1 MTAPAGFPRYRPRR
15 LRQHPGLRRL
25 VSETALDP
33 AKIIAPLFVA
43 AGVKKR
49 SPVASMPGV
58 ERLSVAEAVAE
69 AKALAKLGLGGI
81 LIFGIP
87 AKKDAHGSGAYAADG
102 IVQQAV
108 NGIKR
113 AVPGLLVMT
122 DVCLCEYT
130 SHGHCGVLRKGTVLP
145 GTLLPA
151 RLSPGGPSPMVDNDA
166 TLRLLAETAVSQ
178 AKAGA
183 DLVAPS
189 AMMDGQV
196 AAIRRALDGAGLDQ
210 VPVMSYSAKYASAL
224 YGPFRDAAQS
234 APQSGDRRG
243 YQMDPANAE
252 EALRE
257 VALDIEEGA
266 DIVMVKPAM
275 TNLDIL
281 RMVKRR
287 FRWPTAAYQVSG
299 EYSMVKAAA
308 ARGWIDEKRLVLEM
322 ATAARRAGADILITY
337 HAKEIA
343 QWLKQ

>member
-1 MTAPAGFPRYRPRR
+1 MKALAGFPRYRPRR
-15 LRQHPGLRRL
+15 IRQHPALRRL
-25 VSETALDP
+25 VAETALDP
-33 AKIIAPLFVA
+33 AKIVAPLFVA
-43 AGVKKR
+43 ASVKKR
-49 SPVASMPGV
+49 SAVASMPGV

-69 AKALAKLGLGGI
+69 AKQIAKLGLGGI
-81 LIFGIP
+81 LLFGIP
-87 AKKDAHGSGAYAADG
+87 AKRDTHGAGAYAADG

-108 NGIKR
+108 NAIKR
-113 AVPGLLVMT
+113 AAPGLVVMT

-130 SHGHCGVLRKGTVLP
+130 SHGHCGVLGT
-145 GTLLPA
+145 GSGGSRT
-151 RLSPGGPSPMVDNDA
+151 LSPRIDNDA

-196 AAIRRALDGAGLDQ
+196 AAIRRALDDNGLGG
-210 VPVMSYSAKYASAL
+210 VPIMSYSAKYASAL

-234 APQSGDRRG
+234 APQFGDRRG

-266 DIVMVKPAM
+266 DIVMVKPAL
-275 TNLDIL
+275 TSLDVL
-281 RMVKRR
+281 RAVKRK

-299 EYSMVKAAA
+299 EYSLVKAAA
-308 ARGWIDEKRLVLEM
+308 AKGWVDERRVVLEM
-322 ATAARRAGADILITY
+322 ATAVRRAGADILITY
-337 HAKEIA
+337 HAKQIA
-343 QWLKQ
+343 QWIERG